1 MDIDGKQDDA
11 YGRAQTASAKA
22 GQDAKEFQKK
32 NITKGF
38 DSNAIDN
45 VKSNSFLKNT
55 APAPNLNPKSTDDF
69 SPETK
74 IPFISQVSFYVAQ
87 KKKELARLN
96 TQQKTMESNIQKLEE
111 QKNTATENLSHISQ
125 TEKFAL
131 DHIKWFYGLEKALRE
146 NHSINIKEDMQ
157 SFSQLI
163 KDFEGHG
170 YDANEIT
177 QEYLRSLSVKLQI
190 KTHTADLQSLQNQ
203 KIDLTNSLAYLQSQ
217 TSQHKQTMDIYRELE
232 GMKFGLKEIKQL
244 WNNVL
249 EIAEANGISHK
260 EAVSKFL
267 KDIEGQ
273 YDDKLGFESK
283 VNEKRDELVL
293 VNRELSNSRQIL
305 WFIPLVGP
313 SLSNLFQKGIGEQD
327 IIGINQLVETCTGNT
342 NFSNSVTGSQKE
354 NNSKDKDKDT
364 INGNKTTSRSEYW
377 KILAGELK
385 KYGNIR
391 LAIKEQQENHHRL
404 QKEVNHLNN
413 QKQSYQHTCK

>member
-1 MDIDGKQDDA
+1 
-11 YGRAQTASAKA
+11 
-22 GQDAKEFQKK
+22 
-32 NITKGF
+32 
-38 DSNAIDN
+38 
-45 VKSNSFLKNT
+45 
-55 APAPNLNPKSTDDF
+55 
-69 SPETK
+69 
-74 IPFISQVSFYVAQ
+74 
-87 KKKELARLN
+87 
-96 TQQKTMESNIQKLEE
+96 
-111 QKNTATENLSHISQ
+111 
-125 TEKFAL
+125 
-131 DHIKWFYGLEKALRE
+131 
-146 NHSINIKEDMQ
+146 MQ

-249 EIAEANGISHK
+249 EIAKANGISHK